1 MPQKSLTFQE
11 LPALRKTTET
21 ISQELQQRLTSYLE
35 TLKPLLAPERFL
47 GKHVGGK
54 ADVLGADKAMTH
66 ISQAYRDLGGKP
78 FDLPRDFD
86 AEWLAATG
94 SRLELHRLEY
104 MHNAT
109 NGAVTKPI
117 RITSPL
123 RWILTYGSAVTP
135 FQALQSISGKDRG
148 SGQNLRQ
155 FVINALVM
163 QLVLTRNPG
172 LTDLFGDLRF
182 DLRTELFTEAGKLP
196 FTTIT
201 SCLPSFR
208 PADDLILAATEF
220 SGVPAFI
227 ELIDTDAV
235 GELPDPLK
243 QRVLSL
249 LK

>member
-1 MPQKSLTFQE
+1 
-11 LPALRKTTET
+11 
-21 ISQELQQRLTSYLE
+21 LE
-35 TLKPLLAPERFL
+35 TLKPPLAPERFL

-54 ADVLGADKAMTH
+54 ADILGADKALAH

-78 FDLPRDFD
+78 FDLPREFD

-104 MHNAT
+104 IHHAT

-123 RWILTYGSAVTP
+123 RWVLTYGSAVTP
-135 FQALQSISGKDRG
+135 FQALQSISAKERG

-155 FVINALVM
+155 FVVNALVM

-172 LTDLFGDLRF
+172 LTDLFADLRF
-182 DLRTELFTEAGKLP
+182 ELRTELFSEAGNLP

-227 ELIDTDAV
+227 ELIDTDGV

-243 QRVLSL
+243 QRVISL